1 MFELKK
7 ENSKVRLPSGFRDV
21 LPFESAERN
30 EIKKIIGNIFRSW
43 GYGEIKTPV
52 MEYTE
57 NISIGVGKSWKEKLI
72 NFIDTDGSLIS
83 LRTDMTIPIAR
94 LAGMRLKSNQ
104 LPARFCYFS
113 DVFRQK
119 SGQTGDKRVFSQA
132 GLEFLGSEEKLNADL
147 EILIIMIRILKSL
160 GLDEFRVGIGHIGF
174 IRGLFEWLGID
185 NDKKTELK
193 KYIVNKDF
201 VMIDNFLDEI
211 DRGKKK
217 IFMSLMKPENDIK
230 RLSEIALEINKE
242 EVSGV
247 FKYLRDL
254 CNMLEEQEYGRYII
268 FDFSIIKEFDYY
280 TGLLFEIY
288 SKGIT
293 ETIGSGGR
301 YDGLIRKFGA
311 DISATGFALDIDTL
325 HGSLGDRQL
334 VFEKRIMLTDPG
346 RKKNMTE
353 LINIADK
360 IRNTGTD
367 VEILI
372 DVVKDIKS
380 IAMEKGCSIIAELSK
395 ESSNIK
401 MTYCKNGKSI
411 IRSVN
416 SFLEELK
423 KWKEN

>member
-1 MFELKK
+1 
-7 ENSKVRLPSGFRDV
+7 
-21 LPFESAERN
+21 
-30 EIKKIIGNIFRSW
+30 
-43 GYGEIKTPV
+43 V

-242 EVSGV
+242 KNLIIIQDS
-247 FKYLRDL
+247 YL
-254 CNMLEEQEYGRYII
+254 
-268 FDFSIIKEFDYY
+268 
-280 TGLLFEIY
+280 
-288 SKGIT
+288 
-293 ETIGSGGR
+293 
-301 YDGLIRKFGA
+301 KF
-311 DISATGFALDIDTL
+311 IV
-325 HGSLGDRQL
+325 R
-334 VFEKRIMLTDPG
+334 E
-346 RKKNMTE
+346 
-353 LINIADK
+353 
-360 IRNTGTD
+360 
-367 VEILI
+367 
-372 DVVKDIKS
+372 
-380 IAMEKGCSIIAELSK
+380 
-395 ESSNIK
+395 
-401 MTYCKNGKSI
+401 
-411 IRSVN
+411 
-416 SFLEELK
+416 
-423 KWKEN
+423 